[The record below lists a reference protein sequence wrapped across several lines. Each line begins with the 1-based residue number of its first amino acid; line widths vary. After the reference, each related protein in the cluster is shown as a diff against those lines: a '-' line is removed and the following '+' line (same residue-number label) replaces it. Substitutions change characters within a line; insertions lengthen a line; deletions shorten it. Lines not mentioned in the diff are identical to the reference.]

1 MVALPRVGRERPA
14 GGNFELWSWYFFRV
28 SGILLI
34 FLAVVHV
41 VIMHVIHQVSDINYK
56 FVADRWNSPFWRF
69 FDWLLLTLALLH
81 GLNGARIAIDDY
93 IQSRGWRIVALS
105 ALWSAAIIFLI
116 LGSVAIVTF
125 NPANFSTA
133 ATGR

>member
-1 MVALPRVGRERPA
+1 MVALPRVGRERPT
-14 GGNFELWSWYFFRV
+14 GGNFELYSWYFLRV

-41 VIMHVIHQVSDINYK
+41 IIMHVIHQVSDIDFQ
-56 FVADRWNSPFWRF
+56 FVANRWNSPFWRF

-93 IQSRGWRIVALS
+93 IHARGWRIIALS

-125 NPANFSTA
+125 NPANFNSVA
-133 ATGR
+133 GR